1 MNLNIWIIGFLMLIE
16 ATTLFR
22 TFARRTTRCEMNRGS
37 IRRILRGMRPYKIP
51 MRKPSA
57 FIRDSVDSFRSAA
70 KFTLLLKKKG
80 NVNNM
85 MITKEM
91 VYITH
96 ANRRIAT
103 GRRATHGE
111 NDGRLIGF
119 ALVAH

>member
-1 MNLNIWIIGFLMLIE
+1 
-16 ATTLFR
+16 
-22 TFARRTTRCEMNRGS
+22 
-37 IRRILRGMRPYKIP
+37 
-51 MRKPSA
+51 MRKPTA
-57 FIRDSVDSFRSAA
+57 FFSDSVDSFRGAA

-80 NVNNM
+80 DVINM
-85 MITKEM
+85 TIIKEI
-91 VYITH
+91 VLTH